1 MKRTQML
8 RLGICGR
15 NSLQI
20 KRKMAELASLKPHL
34 RLSTLLRAIV
44 AYPEID
50 RQSIQILRDAVV
62 FTYLVQFTWLVMLP
76 DIN

>member
-1 MKRTQML
+1 MKRTQKL

-20 KRKMAELASLKPHL
+20 KGKMAEVARLKPHL
-34 RLSTLLRAIV
+34 RLSALLRAIV
-44 AYPEID
+44 GFPEID

-62 FTYLVQFTWLVMLP
+62 FTYLVRFTWLVMLP
-76 DIN
+76 DID